1 MIPMILLENNAGPHQ
16 SGLCGRWGGGGGMS
30 GGDNAAHTEPS
41 RRERLPDGTA
51 LFTAWPGRDQH
62 GEHAGVRAEGGVT
75 RKIIRLVNFLNAT
88 QDTRFLSS
96 TAKI

>member
-16 SGLCGRWGGGGGMS
+16 SGLCGRWGGGSGMR

-51 LFTAWPGRDQH
+51 LFTA
-62 GEHAGVRAEGGVT
+62 
-75 RKIIRLVNFLNAT
+75 
-88 QDTRFLSS
+88 
-96 TAKI
+96 